1 MPSPFPGMDPYL
13 EHGARWPDLHQR
25 LIAYSSELLQP
36 QLLPKYIAR
45 IDERI
50 ELKPYGR
57 EFIPDVMVVEP
68 PRKLSET
75 QVAHG
80 SLVAD
85 EPQTIRVL
93 DDERRVPYIQ
103 VVSVAS
109 GDVVTLIEV
118 LSPAN
123 KIGRGRDQYL
133 EKQDE
138 ILNTPVNLV
147 EIDLLSKPTATYAR
161 LFEVTAPQDWRYIIS
176 VSRPQRRTSVEVYA
190 IPLTDRLPRCK
201 IPLLPDDDDAV
212 LDLPAILARCY
223 EVGGYYLLL
232 DYSKPSPVS
241 LSKAEE
247 KWMEA
252 LLLDKGLRT
261 APAQQ

>member
-13 EHGARWPDLHQR
+13 EFGPRWPDLRQR
-25 LIAYSSELLQP
+25 LIAYMSEWLRP
-36 QLLPKYIAR
+36 QLRPKYIAR

-50 ELKPYGR
+50 ELRPQGR
-57 EFIPDVMVVEP
+57 KFVPDIMLVERPRQP
-68 PRKLSET
+68 PET
-75 QVAHG
+75 QVAYG

-85 EPQTIRVL
+85 QPQTIRAL
-93 DDERRVPYIQ
+93 DEERLVPYIQ
-103 VVSVAS
+103 VVNVLS

-123 KIGRGRDQYL
+123 KIDRGRDQYL

-147 EIDLLSKPTATYAR
+147 EIDLLSRPTATYAR
-161 LFEVTAPQDWRYIIS
+161 FFEVLAPHDWRYIIAI
-176 VSRPQRRTSVEVYA
+176 SRPQRRTSVEVYA
-190 IPLTDRLPRCK
+190 IPLKDRLPRCR
-201 IPLLPDDDDAV
+201 IPLLPEDSDAV

-223 EVGGYYLLL
+223 DMGDYDLLL
-232 DYSKPSPVS
+232 DYGKPPPVS

-247 KWMEA
+247 EWMEA
-252 LLLDKGLRT
+252 LLLEKGLRT
-261 APAQQ
+261 ASAQR

>member
-1 MPSPFPGMDPYL
+1 MPSPFPGMDPYV
-13 EHGARWPDLHQR
+13 EQSGRWPDMHQR
-25 LIAYSSELLQP
+25 MIAYTSEWLRP
-36 QLLPKYIAR
+36 QLRPKYIAR

-50 ELKPYGR
+50 ELRPLGKA
-57 EFIPDVMVVEP
+57 FVPDVMVVEP

-75 QVAHG
+75 QVAYG

-85 EPQTIRVL
+85 EPQTIRIL

-232 DYSKPSPVS
+232 DYSKPPPVP

-247 KWMEA
+247 EWMEA
-252 LLLDKGLRT
+252 LLLEKGLRT
-261 APAQQ
+261 APVQQ

>member
-1 MPSPFPGMDPYL
+1 MPSPFPGMDPYF

-25 LIAYSSELLQP
+25 LIAYASELLQP
-36 QLLPKYIAR
+36 QLLPKYVAR

-50 ELKPYGR
+50 ELKPYGN

-68 PRKLSET
+68 PRKLSEN
-75 QVAHG
+75 QVAYG

-103 VVSVAS
+103 VVSVES

-123 KIGRGRDQYL
+123 KIGRGRDQFL
-133 EKQDE
+133 LNQDE

-161 LFEVTAPQDWRYIIS
+161 HFEVNAPEDWRYIIS
-176 VSRPQRRTSVEVYA
+176 VSRPRRRTSVEVYA
-190 IPLTDRLPRCK
+190 VPLRDRLPRCK
-201 IPLLPDDDDAV
+201 IPLLPEDDDAV
-212 LDLPAILARCY
+212 LDLPAILSRCY
-223 EVGGYYLLL
+223 EAGGYHMLL

-247 KWMEA
+247 EWMEA
-252 LLLDKGLRT
+252 LLTEKGLRT
-261 APAQQ
+261 STARQ

>member
-1 MPSPFPGMDPYL
+1 MPSPFPGMDPYF
-13 EHGARWPDLHQR
+13 EHDARWPDLHQR

-75 QVAHG
+75 QVANG

-85 EPQTIRVL
+85 EPQTIRIL

-109 GDVVTLIEV
+109 EDVVTLIEV

-138 ILNTPVNLV
+138 ILNTPVSLV

-161 LFEVTAPQDWRYIIS
+161 HFEVNAPQDWRYIIS

-190 IPLTDRLPRCK
+190 IPLLPE
-201 IPLLPDDDDAV
+201 DDDAV

-232 DYSKPSPVS
+232 DYSKPPPVS

-247 KWMEA
+247 EWMEA
-252 LLLDKGLRT
+252 LLLEKGLRS